1 MDAERHLAEANNPS
15 LQQRVRN
22 ARKDA
27 DMVTT
32 LEEIRM
38 RVAEHKRNGEI
49 LSPSANKSYADT
61 FRSYGIPI
69 SDAQPNEA
77 ASQIQHSEIRDV
89 LLAFIHDW
97 LNDVSD
103 ADRANVEAVAD
114 RADGNEWRRAVR
126 QALAANDSERLK
138 ALAAAPE
145 AGLQP
150 AIVFAGVANA
160 LYEKV
165 QGDEVQLLFTDVQRR
180 HSEDFWINFLF
191 GDCLLNDHPKDAVGY
206 LSAAV
211 GIRPDSAHAYMLL
224 GTALLDIGDA
234 SGAITAIRMAISL
247 DPAQASSKVVA
258 RASGDERR
266 PSGSA

>member
-1 MDAERHLAEANNPS
+1 
-15 LQQRVRN
+15 
-22 ARKDA
+22 
-27 DMVTT
+27 MVTT

-38 RVAEHKRNGEI
+38 RVAEYKRNGEI
-49 LSPSANKSYADT
+49 LSPTADKSYADA

-69 SDAQPNEA
+69 SDAAPNEA
-77 ASQIQHSEIRDV
+77 ANQIHHSEIREV

-97 LNDVSD
+97 LNEVSD
-103 ADRANVEAVAD
+103 ADRAKLETVAD

-126 QALAANDSERLK
+126 QALAANDAERLK

-160 LYEKV
+160 LYEKA
-165 QGDEVQLLFTDVQRR
+165 QGDEVQLLFQEVQRR

-211 GIRPDSAHAYMLL
+211 GIRPDSAYAYMLL
-224 GTALLDIGDA
+224 GRALLDTGDA
-234 SGAITAIRMAISL
+234 SGAITAFRMAISL
-247 DPAQASSKVVA
+247 DPAQACCEGCGT
-258 RASGDERR
+258 RSGDECG
-266 PSGSA
+266 PAGST